1 MYFLTNGIIWYSEP
15 VYQISFSMLRH
26 LDLKKIANILHFNAL
41 YLDIIFFLHEAIK
54 NKYFKACLFLNYV
67 VFSYFI
73 EKNTPNIFTFFNV

>member
-1 MYFLTNGIIWYSEP
+1 
-15 VYQISFSMLRH
+15 MLRH

-67 VFSYFI
+67 VFSCFI
-73 EKNTPNIFTFFNV
+73 EKNTPNIFPFFNCVSMFIKKKTAIKKM